1 MAVNLGASALL
12 RWATVWG
19 KEVSVK
25 AKAKCG
31 LLTRQQ
37 WFLQLCH
44 HNLEHLG
51 LVRAFPDE
59 VGHRTDTLKIFY
71 FWPHCVFLAVHGLS

>member
-25 AKAKCG
+25 AKA
-31 LLTRQQ
+31 
-37 WFLQLCH
+37 
-44 HNLEHLG
+44 N
-51 LVRAFPDE
+51 
-59 VGHRTDTLKIFY
+59 VGFSRGNSGFCSYVIII
-71 FWPHCVFLAVHGLS
+71 